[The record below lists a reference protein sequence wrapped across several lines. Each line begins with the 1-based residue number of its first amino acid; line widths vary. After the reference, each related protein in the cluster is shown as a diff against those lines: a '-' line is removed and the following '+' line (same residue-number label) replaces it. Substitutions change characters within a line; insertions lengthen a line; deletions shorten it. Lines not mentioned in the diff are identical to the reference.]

1 MNLERRALLD
11 HAARCRH
18 VAGEISHAKA
28 AARLKSMAREYEARA
43 KKLADD
49 KQRDRGRMRR
59 VDRAPGGAEA

>member
-1 MNLERRALLD
+1 
-11 HAARCRH
+11 
-18 VAGEISHAKA
+18 
-28 AARLKSMAREYEARA
+28 MAREYEARA